1 MGNCDCLGSR
11 LGSIVMQVVDR
22 AGWVHF
28 QDQDQVGLGWLGQ
41 LVARGLIGAWLRKS
55 YFNIELW
62 LRVYDI

>member
-1 MGNCDCLGSR
+1 
-11 LGSIVMQVVDR
+11 MQVVDR